1 MLFMYLYLVKYS
13 FFRAFYLWIDFR
25 TIFCWWRSRSKEFSL
40 SYTYVYVHWWCC
52 TELWNYFKYLN
63 KNVNVHSCSSGC
75 LWPFL
80 EERQKFFLSTWQKWI
95 GDFSDLNFLR
105 LSEVLPRHAYSFE
118 PNWRFRC
125 LFQFLM
131 ISVIFN
137 ILYVF
142 YLF

>member
-1 MLFMYLYLVKYS
+1 MLFMYLYLVNYS
-13 FFRAFYLWIDFR
+13 FFRAFYLWIDLR
-25 TIFCWWRSRSKEFSL
+25 TIFCWWRSRSKEFSF

-95 GDFSDLNFLR
+95 GDFSDPNF
-105 LSEVLPRHAYSFE
+105 FKT
-118 PNWRFRC
+118 FRGSTSSC
-125 LFQFLM
+125 TFIWTKSRVSMFVSNLDD
-131 ISVIFN
+131 
-137 ILYVF
+137 
-142 YLF
+142 